1 MVRHSAKNCS
11 AYLKTFK
18 NSHKLFIRVIVRI
31 IILSGGEVTEVLF
44 IKRSHKYPEKQW
56 MELIRVVGSHHQF
69 SRPDKPGTVTV
80 PHPRKNLPIKTVRS
94 IFKQAGVEE

>member
-1 MVRHSAKNCS
+1 MKSYSSKEVISI
-11 AYLKTFK
+11 LKS
-18 NSHKLFIRVIVRI
+18 N
-31 IILSGGEVTEVLF
+31 GW
-44 IKRSHKYPEKQW
+44 Q
-56 MELIRVVGSHHQF
+56 LIRVVGSHHQF